1 MKIYLFFCFLLPS
14 FLFLNNEGRL
24 VFLYTHFRHGARG
37 PKKLN
42 DNFVDGVGEKWTSLA
57 ELTGV
62 GERMHYLL
70 GLRNRKKYIEE
81 EGFLS
86 PRFDPHQMLIFTTTK
101 NRTMIS
107 CYSQL
112 QGLYPQRANIS
123 EELLT
128 PKQEEKA
135 YPPILEKDKDPDI
148 EKAIKELDGSALPY
162 RMMLAPARMVS
173 DKEIKMSIHNIGEC
187 EEKTDKIKKDNEKIQ
202 EYKDYVKKFN
212 KEYAESFNKYY
223 KKEKAEFKIKD
234 LKNICG
240 DFLADYTEDREM
252 KEFKEAT
259 GLDFD
264 KLKTDCLDFYKNYY
278 FYSYYGDKDR
288 LLAVI
293 ETSKMMREFIFYM
306 KRRLDADMT
315 EVDEDADYR
324 DYSRPRWIL
333 TSGHDST
340 VSANLVLLIKA
351 LDLDMNTKF
360 DVPKYATQLALEI
373 RTNKEK
379 CTSYSDYY
387 IVGYFDNNEL
397 FNIKVDEF
405 INKVESVIWTD
416 QQVDEYC
423 GFYTENKTNNIY
435 KILMIVFICLTGVLL
450 AVIIILGVK
459 FYKLKH
465 PKTELIEESKIDKI
479 DITDSIAEKV

>member
-1 MKIYLFFCFLLPS
+1 
-14 FLFLNNEGRL
+14 
-24 VFLYTHFRHGARG
+24 
-37 PKKLN
+37 
-42 DNFVDGVGEKWTSLA
+42 
-57 ELTGV
+57 
-62 GERMHYLL
+62 
-70 GLRNRKKYIEE
+70 
-81 EGFLS
+81 
-86 PRFDPHQMLIFTTTK
+86 
-101 NRTMIS
+101 
-107 CYSQL
+107 
-112 QGLYPQRANIS
+112 
-123 EELLT
+123 
-128 PKQEEKA
+128 
-135 YPPILEKDKDPDI
+135 
-148 EKAIKELDGSALPY
+148 
-162 RMMLAPARMVS
+162 
-173 DKEIKMSIHNIGEC
+173 
-187 EEKTDKIKKDNEKIQ
+187 
-202 EYKDYVKKFN
+202 
-212 KEYAESFNKYY
+212 
-223 KKEKAEFKIKD
+223 
-234 LKNICG
+234 
-240 DFLADYTEDREM
+240 
-252 KEFKEAT
+252 
-259 GLDFD
+259 
-264 KLKTDCLDFYKNYY
+264 
-278 FYSYYGDKDR
+278 
-288 LLAVI
+288 
-293 ETSKMMREFIFYM
+293 M

-315 EVDEDADYR
+315 DVNEDADYR

-405 INKVESVIWTD
+405 ISKVESVIWTD
-416 QQVDEYC
+416 KQVDEYC

-465 PKTELIEESKIDKI
+465 PKTELIEEPKIDKI